1 MFSYVLSSIGRI
13 KTYWGLDWAT
23 GLRLRLKVPVMMGSL
38 PRADFFTREGSFMSI
53 ITIFLSILL

>member
-23 GLRLRLKVPVMMGSL
+23 GLRLRWKVLVIMGFLS
-38 PRADFFTREGSFMSI
+38 RADFFTREGSSMFI